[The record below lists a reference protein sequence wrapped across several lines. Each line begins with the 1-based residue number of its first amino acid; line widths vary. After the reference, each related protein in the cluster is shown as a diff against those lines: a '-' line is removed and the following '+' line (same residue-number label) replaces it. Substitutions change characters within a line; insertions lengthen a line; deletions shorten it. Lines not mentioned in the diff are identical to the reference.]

1 MKDVSKLKDE
11 EVLKLV
17 IGNIDYFSEIII
29 RYEERLLRYI
39 IRISFLD
46 IADAENLLQE
56 VFIKVYKNIHDFDF
70 KFPFSSWIYR
80 IAHNV
85 TIDYYRKNKKFIN
98 NIVGQDSEE
107 YEKIISNIESDNKP
121 DKVFENNENKE
132 ILYKALQKL
141 KVNYKEVLILKF
153 IEGKSYEEI
162 GEILMISIG
171 TVGTLINRAK
181 KQLKEELEKLNFNL

>member
-17 IGNIDYFSEIII
+17 IWNIDYFSEIII

-98 NIVGQDSEE
+98 NIVWQDSEE